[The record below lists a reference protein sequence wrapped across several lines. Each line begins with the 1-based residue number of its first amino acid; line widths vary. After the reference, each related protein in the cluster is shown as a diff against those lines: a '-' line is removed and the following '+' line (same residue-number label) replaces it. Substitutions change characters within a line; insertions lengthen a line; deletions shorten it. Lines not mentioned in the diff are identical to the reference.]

1 MTTPGRLIVFE
12 GPDEVGKTTLVDA
25 AVVALRAQGEE
36 VLSLAFPGHEAGTLG
51 AHVYRL
57 HHAPGDFD
65 LKHLAPASLQL
76 LHIAAHI
83 DALDRTILPALARGT
98 TVVLDRFW
106 WSTLVYGSVAGAD
119 RSTLEQ
125 MVALERSRWG
135 QHLPEIVF
143 LVQRRQPL
151 KPVLDLAAWQ
161 RVTRE
166 YTALAKR
173 ENGRQRVVTIRNED
187 DLASVMERVRRA
199 ISPRSEAPTP
209 RGNANA
215 AAPRVNNV
223 LSDLPLFEVRVA
235 LTPARPTVVYDTY
248 WRFAAERQAIFFR
261 KFHSLMPPWTRDPI
275 LAQYKFTNA
284 YRASDRV
291 SQYLI
296 REVACVGDQS
306 PDEIFF
312 RVLIFKTFNRIETWK
327 LLKSKLGAVRYAD
340 YRFEDYDRVLTE
352 AMALGQTIY
361 SAAYIMTSGRSAY
374 GSDRKHR
381 NHLHLIEAMMRD
393 ELPQQI
399 TEARS
404 MREVYEK
411 LLSYPTLGP
420 FLAYQY
426 ATDINYTRLTAFSEM
441 EFVVPGPGARDGL
454 HKCFDNFGGLTEADL
469 IRLVTD
475 RQNVEFERLGIV
487 FPSLWGRPLQLIDCQ
502 NLFCEVDKYARV
514 RHPEV
519 GGLSGRTRIKQRYE
533 PTKKPLTFWYPPAW
547 GLNDRIAKG
556 IPDVPRL

>member
-1 MTTPGRLIVFE
+1 MSTPGRLIVFE
-12 GPDEVGKTTLVDA
+12 GPNEVGKTTLVDA
-25 AVVALRAQGEE
+25 AVTALRARGGE
-36 VLSLAFPGHEAGTLG
+36 VVSLAFPGHEAGTLG
-51 AHVYRL
+51 ALVYQL
-57 HHAPGDFD
+57 HHAPGEFG
-65 LKHLAPASLQL
+65 LKDLAPASLQL

-83 DALDRTILPALARGT
+83 DALDRTILPALARGK

-119 RSTLEQ
+119 RSILEQ
-125 MVALERSRWG
+125 MVAMEKGRWA
-135 QHLPEIVF
+135 QHRPEVVF

-151 KPVLDLAAWQ
+151 KPVPDFLIWG
-161 RVTRE
+161 RVARE
-166 YTALAKR
+166 YAALAKR
-173 ENGRQRVVTIRNED
+173 ENVHQRVIRIYNED
-187 DLASVMERVRRA
+187 NLANAIKRVQRA
-199 ISPRSEAPTP
+199 IMPRLKAPAAVENGKP
-209 RGNANA
+209 AVLHANDA
-215 AAPRVNNV
+215 
-223 LSDLPLFEVRVA
+223 LTDLPLFDVSVA
-235 LTPARPTVVYDTY
+235 LTPAKPTVVYDSY

-261 KFHSLMPPWTRDPI
+261 KLRSAAPPWTRDPI

-284 YRASDRV
+284 YRASDRA

-296 REVACVGDQS
+296 KEVAYVGDQS

-312 RVLIFKTFNRIETWK
+312 RLLVFKTFNRIETWE

-352 AMALGQTIY
+352 AMARGQTIY

-381 NHLHLIEAMMRD
+381 NHLRLIEAMMRD

-399 TEARS
+399 TEAKS

-411 LLSYPTLGP
+411 LLSYPTVGP

-426 ATDINYTRLTAFSEM
+426 ATDINYTRLTDFSEM

-454 HKCFDNFGGLTEADL
+454 HKCFASFGGLTEADL
-469 IRLVTD
+469 IRLVTE
-475 RQNVEFERLGIV
+475 RQNVEFERLGIA

-514 RHPEV
+514 KHPEME
-519 GGLSGRTRIKQRYE
+519 GLSGRTRIKQRYE
-533 PTKKPLTFWYPPAW
+533 PTRKPLHFWYPPAW
-547 GLNDRIAKG
+547 SLNDRIAKG
-556 IPDVPRL
+556 VPDVPAL